1 MQKKKMKK
9 IPENG
14 SDDIVFW
21 QDPDHRFQG
30 NLHRRMDK
38 KKKKINNY

>member
-1 MQKKKMKK
+1 MEI

-21 QDPDHRFQG
+21 QDPDHRVQRIP
-30 NLHRRMDK
+30 HRMDNK
-38 KKKKINNY
+38 RKHQLLKIE